1 MTYVTA
7 GIYGDFDRYNRL
19 LQAINLKDTD
29 VLYVIGDVAD
39 HGEQGMEVLTDMSMR
54 ANIYPVA
61 GEHDFLALR
70 MLSGFDKMLKEGSS
84 PTPEFAAE
92 MMAWAND
99 GGKPTLDGFRALDGD
114 MREGVLDYLSE
125 FALYEE
131 LEAKGKEYVLTYAGI
146 ADFDPNTALE
156 DYQPEDFFVPAKAG
170 ERFFDDR
177 VLIVGCTPTD
187 SGKIEKEDGVIRLD
201 CGALQG
207 GALGC
212 LCLESGEEFYV

>member
-7 GIYGDFDRYNRL
+7 GIYGNWEKYNRL
-19 LQAINLKDTD
+19 LQAIDLKDTD
-29 VLYVIGDVAD
+29 VLYVIGDVLD
-39 HGEQGMEVLTDMSMR
+39 YGEQGMEVLTDMSMR
-54 ANIYPVA
+54 ANVYPVA
-61 GEHDFLALR
+61 GAHDFLALR
-70 MLSGFDKMLKEGSS
+70 MLAGFDKMLRDGAS

-99 GGKPTLDGFRALDGD
+99 GGKPTLDGFRALDAD

-131 LEAKGKEYVLTYAGI
+131 LEVKGKDYVLTYAGI
-146 ADFDPNTALE
+146 ADFDPDTPLE
-156 DYQPEDFFVPAKAG
+156 DYQPEDFFSPAKKD

-177 VLIVGCTPTD
+177 VLIVGCQPTD
-187 SGKIEKEDGVIRLD
+187 GGRIEKEHGIWRLD
-201 CGALQG
+201 CGLLQG
-207 GALGC
+207 GKLGC